1 MRKWQSRLRLCLFLL
16 TMKTFYKQ
24 NKNSIFWLGCG
35 VLYYVIVRYTDF
47 SLPCPF
53 RYLTGYLCP
62 GCGITTLLLALAQG
76 DFAAARS
83 ANIFLLYTLPFLAV
97 SIVARAYYG
106 SARTCYLDK
115 FVYPC
120 YAAALLIF
128 GVYRNM

>member
-1 MRKWQSRLRLCLFLL
+1 
-16 TMKTFYKQ
+16 MKTFCLQ
-24 NKNSIFWLGCG
+24 NKNRIVWLGCG
-35 VLYYVIVRYTDF
+35 ALYYVIVRYTAF

-97 SIVARAYYG
+97 SIVVRAYYG
-106 SARTCYLDK
+106 SARTQYLDK
-115 FVYPC
+115 LVYPC
-120 YAAALLIF
+120 YTAALLIF

>member
-1 MRKWQSRLRLCLFLL
+1 
-16 TMKTFYKQ
+16 MKKYF
-24 NKNSIFWLGCG
+24 IIAAAGA
-35 VLYYVIVRYTDF
+35 LYYFLVTAAGY

-83 ANIFLLYTLPFLAV
+83 ANVFLFYTLPFLAA
-97 SIVARAYYG
+97 SIVARAYLG
-106 SARTCYLDK
+106 SARTRYLDK
-115 FVYPC
+115 LVYPC
-120 YAAALLIF
+120 YASALLIF